1 MYVCMYASVYIKV
14 CTTKL
19 MEKKK
24 KKKKKEAAAT
34 RFQGLFIS
42 SR

>member
-1 MYVCMYASVYIKV
+1 MYASVYIKV
-14 CTTKL
+14 CTTKF
-19 MEKKK
+19 MEKKKKK

-42 SR
+42 S